1 MGGSADTAGP
11 LELWEADLSTPDKKT
26 PFWGAAKTKK
36 KRRGVGGPQHFQ
48 DKIRQSLFG
57 EEVVESQWCFRRN
70 VLCLLLVGRNMLNV
84 SVCLGL
90 LFPGGLI

>member
-11 LELWEADLSTPDKKT
+11 LELWEAGLSMPDKKT
-26 PFWGAAKTKK
+26 LFLGAAKTHTKK
-36 KRRGVGGPQHFQ
+36 NGAPTFPGQ
-48 DKIRQSLFG
+48 DKILSLFG
-57 EEVVESQWCFRRN
+57 EEVVESQWRFRRN